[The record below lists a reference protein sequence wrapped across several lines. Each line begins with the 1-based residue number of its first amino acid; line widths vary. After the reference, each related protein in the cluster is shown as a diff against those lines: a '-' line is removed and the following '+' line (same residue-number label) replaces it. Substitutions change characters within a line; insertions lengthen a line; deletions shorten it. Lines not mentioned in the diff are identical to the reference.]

1 MAATKKISLK
11 KIQLDKTNRTIY
23 LVVLSCSVIAALA
36 LVSCKSFISESLYY
50 RKVLD
55 KKEKAVSQLKSN
67 ESALGTLKESYETFV
82 SQDPNAIG
90 GRLSGVADRD
100 GDNAKLILD
109 ALPSTYDFP
118 ALVSSLEKILSGYKI
133 DGISGTDDYIN
144 QSQIQNPGEL
154 VEIPFTIS
162 VTTDYEGLVRL
173 NDILN
178 KSIRPITVKTIDIS
192 GQSPT
197 LTVVINAKTYYQTP
211 KSMEVK
217 TEVVR

>member
-1 MAATKKISLK
+1 MASTKKISLK
-11 KIQLDKTNRTIY
+11 KIQLDKTNKTIY

-36 LVSCKSFISESLYY
+36 LVSGKSFISESLYY
-50 RKVLD
+50 RRILE

-67 ESALGTLKESYETFV
+67 ESALGTLKDSYAAFV

-90 GRLSGVADRD
+90 GRLSGTADRD
-100 GDNAKLILD
+100 GDNAKLVLD

-133 DGISGTDDYIN
+133 DGISGTDDYIT
-144 QSQIQNPGEL
+144 QSQIETPGEL

-162 VTTDYEGLVRL
+162 VTTDYEGMVRL
-173 NDILN
+173 SDILD
-178 KSIRPITVKTIDIS
+178 KSIRPIVVKTVDVS

-197 LTVVINAKTYYQTP
+197 LSVVINAKTYYQTS

-217 TEVVR
+217 TETLR